1 MQTSIDLRL
10 ARHGVIV
17 LLLGLLT
24 GFVIADFHD
33 RRLGDVAHLVGL
45 IGGFGTITL
54 GLLWPRLN
62 LGRLWSGA
70 GAWMTASSMYLNWL
84 GAALRG
90 GLGSGPDHV
99 GPSVLGPPLLWDRV
113 GALALSTGSL
123 LSLLATLIVL
133 FGLRTT
139 AASAASAKFCAD
151 SEGLSGFGSRRQ
163 AHAASAGE
171 HRSNFEPESD

>member
-24 GFVIADFHD
+24 GFVIAGFHN
-33 RRLGDVAHLVGL
+33 RHLGDVAHLVGL
-45 IGGFGTITL
+45 IGGFGVIAL

-62 LGRLWSGA
+62 LGRFWSGA
-70 GAWMTASSMYLNWL
+70 GAWVTASSMYLSWL

-99 GPSVLGPPLLWDRV
+99 GASMLGSPLLWDRV
-113 GALALSTGSL
+113 GGLALSAGSL

-133 FGLRTT
+133 FGLRGT
-139 AASAASAKFCAD
+139 AASAAAVTACWDAD
-151 SEGLSGFGSRRQ
+151 
-163 AHAASAGE
+163 
-171 HRSNFEPESD
+171 

>member
-1 MQTSIDLRL
+1 MRTSIDLRL

-24 GFVIADFHD
+24 GFVIADFHN

-45 IGGFGTITL
+45 IGGFGLIAL

-62 LGRLWSGA
+62 LGRFWSGA

-84 GAALRG
+84 GAASRG
-90 GLGSGPDHV
+90 WLGSGPDHV
-99 GPSVLGPPLLWDRV
+99 GPSVLGSPLLWDRV
-113 GALALSTGSL
+113 GGLALSAGSL

-133 FGLRTT
+133 FGLRTSV
-139 AASAASAKFCAD
+139 ASAAPVTACLDA
-151 SEGLSGFGSRRQ
+151 E
-163 AHAASAGE
+163 
-171 HRSNFEPESD
+171 

>member
-1 MQTSIDLRL
+1 MQTTVDLRL

-24 GFVIADFHD
+24 GFVIAGFHN

-45 IGGFGTITL
+45 IGGFGTIAL

-62 LGRLWSGA
+62 LVRLWSATGV
-70 GAWMTASSMYLNWL
+70 WMTASSMYLSWL
-84 GAALRG
+84 GAALQG
-90 GLGSGPDHV
+90 GLGSGPGHV
-99 GPSVLGPPLLWDRV
+99 SPSLLGSPLLWDRV
-113 GALALSTGSL
+113 GGLALAAGAL

-139 AASAASAKFCAD
+139 ATTAVTVRGCLD
-151 SEGLSGFGSRRQ
+151 TE
-163 AHAASAGE
+163 
-171 HRSNFEPESD
+171 